1 MFRHLEVDGKMNKR
15 ITIEGKKVHQ
25 VGYRPFLLRTAMRL
39 RMPNFDAQNI
49 KENGKQKILV
59 SLGGNEKQISE
70 FIKFTKQNIPK
81 FAKGCKVSEEKS
93 IPEAVMPIDEYQ
105 KLLNAEQQ
113 DNIIQGGLQIGN
125 KIDSLKKETTRNFDK
140 MDENFNRM
148 DEKYDAISQG
158 MFAVVTR
165 LEKRDESFEKRIEK
179 TEKSIESLLKILEK
193 RF

>member
-1 MFRHLEVDGKMNKR
+1 MNKR

-49 KENGKQKILV
+49 KENGKQKILI
-59 SLGGNEKQISE
+59 SISGNEKQISE
-70 FIKFTKQNIPK
+70 FVKFTKENIPK

-93 IPEAVMPIDEYQ
+93 FQEAVMPIEEYQ

-125 KIDSLKKETTRNFDK
+125 KIDSLKKETTRNF
-140 MDENFNRM
+140 NRM

-158 MFAVVTR
+158 MFAIVTR
-165 LEKRDESFEKRIEK
+165 LEKRDKTFEKRIEK

-193 RF
+193 RFS